1 MSDFKLLGKTL
12 VNGIKILTDASTVTQ
27 DACRNWH
34 NYWALNVT

>member
-27 DACRNWH
+27 DACRN
-34 NYWALNVT
+34 